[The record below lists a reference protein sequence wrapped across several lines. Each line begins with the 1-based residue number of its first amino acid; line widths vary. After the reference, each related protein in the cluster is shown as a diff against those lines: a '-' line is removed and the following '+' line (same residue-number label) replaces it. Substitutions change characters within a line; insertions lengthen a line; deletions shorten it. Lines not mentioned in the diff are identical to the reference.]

1 MRVPKPAHRAAG
13 HAPTA
18 FVVVQSAHVPSA
30 PLVEKGVPLR
40 PLACASRRVV
50 LGAALTLISR
60 VAWAIDPFEIQ
71 VYDATANAAGEAG
84 LELHLNRVVSGSL
97 GAPAPELPPNHQ
109 SHATLEP
116 SFGVLPWWELG
127 AYFQTTLRADGVF
140 DYSGVKLR
148 SKFVTP
154 EGSYPHLR
162 YGVNVELSFLPQHY
176 DAGQWGAEL
185 RPIIAWENST
195 WLFAANPILSFG
207 LKNLGEGP
215 EFEPAAEAKLK
226 LLGVL
231 GVGFEYYAAF
241 GRLAAPLPREAQGQY
256 LYECIDWLSIPAVEI
271 NFGVGEGLTRSSND
285 LTVKLILGYSWET

>member
-1 MRVPKPAHRAAG
+1 
-13 HAPTA
+13 
-18 FVVVQSAHVPSA
+18 
-30 PLVEKGVPLR
+30 VPLR
-40 PLACASRRVV
+40 PFACTARRVV
-50 LGAALTLISR
+50 VSEARVLSAALALGAALVLISR
-60 VAWAIDPFEIQ
+60 VSWALDPFEIQ

-97 GAPAPELPPNHQ
+97 AAAAPELPPNHQ

-162 YGVNVELSFLPQHY
+162 YGVNMELSLLPQRY
-176 DAGQWGAEL
+176 DAGQWGAEV
-185 RPIIAWENST
+185 RPIIAWEDSS

-207 LKNLGEGP
+207 LKSLGEGP
-215 EFEPAAEAKLK
+215 EFEPAVEAKLK
-226 LLGVL
+226 LLGVI

-241 GRLAAPLPREAQGQY
+241 GRLAAPLRRDAQGQY
-256 LYECIDWLSIPAVEI
+256 LYECIDWLSISAVEI
-271 NFGVGEGLTRSSND
+271 NFGVGEGLTRASSD
-285 LTVKLILGYSWET
+285 FTVKLILGYSWET